1 MPRKRGAI
9 DSSGDRAPAAKQR
22 GPKRARLKLPARD
35 VSNHASVLKA
45 LESHDIAENILS
57 FLDIVSGN
65 DGPEF
70 NKTWVMTDSW
80 NADKSATVRV

>member
-22 GPKRARLKLPARD
+22 GPKRARLKRPASG
-35 VSNHASVLKA
+35 VSNHASLLMA
-45 LESHDIAENILS
+45 LDSYDIAENILS

-70 NKTWVMTDSW
+70 
-80 NADKSATVRV
+80 